1 MASAAQ
7 AARLSMA
14 FGDGS
19 NEVTMNPSDTVRVD
33 IIWQMGAFDG
43 GKVPQRLTGLDL
55 RFNVDDLP
63 EPGSETYGGQF
74 PGSNKFTVTEVS
86 TTQASWNLSATTGVG
101 VPGGFSDGGFF
112 LSGGDPAGTGGVV
125 GTNTAPVT
133 VLSFVIHMTDA
144 NFPGQTWISFR
155 HLFAADPLPAAYNGP
170 SNWSLRFNGYTV
182 GAAGQFDIGQG
193 NPSDNGPAWAPF
205 QGYEPYLPLIIHKVP
220 EPGTLALLALGG
232 LVALRRRS

>member
-19 NEVTMNPSDTVRVD
+19 NEVTMSPSDTVRVD
-33 IIWQMGAFDG
+33 IIWSMNATD
-43 GKVPQRLTGLDL
+43 KAAKYVSGLDL

-63 EPGSETYGGQF
+63 EPGSETYGGEF
-74 PGSNKFTVTEVS
+74 PGGGKFTVESVS
-86 TTQASWNLSATTGVG
+86 TSQAWNLSATTGTG

-112 LSGGDPAGTGGVV
+112 LSGGDPAGVAGVY
-125 GTNTAPVT
+125 GNATNFSVT
-133 VLSFVIHMTDA
+133 VLSFVIHFDGNPVLPA
-144 NFPGQTWISFR
+144 QTWISFR
-155 HLFAADPLPAAYNGP
+155 HLFGADPLPAAYQGP
-170 SNWSLRFNGYTV
+170 ANWTFQWQYDVTLG
-182 GAAGQFDIGQG
+182 GQFDLGQG
-193 NPSDNGPAWAPF
+193 NPGDAGPQWSAH
-205 QGYEPYLPLIIHKVP
+205 GYETFSPLIIHKTP

>member
-7 AARLSMA
+7 AARISMA

-19 NEVTMNPSDTVRVD
+19 NEVTMSPSDTVRVD
-33 IIWQMGAFDG
+33 IIWTMGALDA
-43 GKVPQRLTGLDL
+43 GKVPPRLTGLDL
-55 RFNVDDLP
+55 RFNVDDP
-63 EPGSETYGGQF
+63 PTGVVPTYGGEF
-74 PGSNKFTVTEVS
+74 PGGGKFTVTEVS

-112 LSGGDPAGTGGVV
+112 LSGGDPAGVGGVV
-125 GTNTAPVT
+125 GNGTVFSTT
-133 VLSFVIHMTDA
+133 VLSFVIHQSNNEGDTY
-144 NFPGQTWISFR
+144 ISFR
-155 HLFAADPLPAAYNGP
+155 HLFAADPLPAAYNGAA
-170 SNWSLRFNGYTV
+170 NWTLRFNGYTV
-182 GAAGQFDIGQG
+182 GAAQQFDIGQG

-205 QGYEPYLPLIIHKVP
+205 NGYEPFLPLVIHKVP